1 MDNIIL
7 NILFIG
13 GGNILKRIVSIFL
26 VIFIF
31 TFTSPLITYGEL
43 DVDSKAAIL
52 MDYNTGDIIFK
63 INEDVELSP
72 ASITKVMTLLLTMEA
87 IENNHLS
94 LDDEVVISEYA
105 SSMGG
110 TQVYL
115 EPGETQT
122 IESLVKAVCIR
133 SANDAAVALGE
144 AVGGSNDAFISM
156 MNNRAAELNMN
167 NTNFVNASGLPA
179 ENHYTTARD
188 VSLMS
193 RELLNHEKII
203 EYLTIYMEDIQV
215 GKDKDG
221 VQTMV
226 NTNRLVR
233 NYPGTTG
240 VKTGSTNE
248 AGYCLSASAKKD
260 DMHLI
265 AVVLGAESSL
275 NRFDDA
281 TRLLD
286 YGFDNYSSILID
298 RKNNVAGAL
307 GIEKGNK
314 DYIDLVFERDIYA
327 LIPKNQDYEV
337 RKELVIPDTHLAPIK
352 SGTIL
357 GKMKI
362 YINEDEYDSVN
373 LVSKDDV
380 DKSSY
385 LNMLKKTIRTFIS
398 NN

>member
-31 TFTSPLITYGEL
+31 TFTSPIITYGEL

-179 ENHYTTARD
+179 EHHYTTARD

>member
-7 NILFIG
+7 SILFIG

-26 VIFIF
+26 VILIF

-87 IENNHLS
+87 IENNQLS

-105 SSMGG
+105 SSVWG

-248 AGYCLSASAKKD
+248 AGYCLSASAKKG

-298 RKNNVAGAL
+298 RKNNVAGVL

-314 DYIDLVFERDIYA
+314 DYIELVFERDIYA

-337 RKELVIPDTHLAPIK
+337 RKELVIPDAYLAPIN

-380 DKSSY
+380 DESSY

-398 NN
+398 SN

>member
-380 DKSSY
+380 DESSY